1 MSQTNVPRRVMR
13 QRWSKIL
20 LFVLCLYPVV
30 RWFWL
35 GTHDGLSANPPEFL
49 IRSSG
54 TWALVLLWVTLCVTP
69 LRRIL
74 NRPALVRYRRMLGL
88 YAFFYTVLH
97 VVAWALWDRGG
108 VWGSMWDDIGART
121 FITIGTVATLML
133 VPLALT
139 STQGWMRRLGRNWTR
154 LHALI
159 YPAAMLSVWHFY
171 LMRAGKND
179 FFEPNVY
186 TATLVGLFALRGIY
200 RWRRARPGRPVQ
212 QPVSGGSRLSRQIQK

>member
-1 MSQTNVPRRVMR
+1 MNEAGVRRRDMR
-13 QRWSKIL
+13 QRGLKAV
-20 LFVLCLYPVV
+20 LFLLCLYPVA

-54 TWALVLLWVTLCVTP
+54 IWALALLWLTLCVTP
-69 LRRIL
+69 LRRMLGMPVLI
-74 NRPALVRYRRMLGL
+74 RYRRMLGL
-88 YAFFYTVLH
+88 YAFFYTILH
-97 VVAWALWDRGG
+97 VVAWGLWDRGG
-108 VWGSMWDDIGART
+108 LWHSMWEDIATRT
-121 FITIGTVATLML
+121 FITIGTLAVLML

-154 LHALI
+154 LHTLV
-159 YPAAMLSVWHFY
+159 YPAAILSVWHFY

-186 TATLVGLFALRGIY
+186 AAALAALFLLRGVY
-200 RWRRARPGRPVQ
+200 RWRKTRIGRSARVIAPPA
-212 QPVSGGSRLSRQIQK
+212 

>member
-1 MSQTNVPRRVMR
+1 MKVTGESRGRAR
-13 QRWSKIL
+13 QGGYKVA

-35 GTHDGLSANPPEFL
+35 GASAGLTANPPEFL

-54 TWALVLLWVTLCVTP
+54 IWALVLLCLTLCITP
-69 LRRIL
+69 LRRLL
-74 NRPALVRYRRMLGL
+74 NKPALVRYRRMLGL

-97 VVAWALWDRGG
+97 VVAWGWWDRGG
-108 VWGSMWDDIGART
+108 VWRAMWDDIGERT
-121 FITIGTVATLML
+121 FILIGVVATVML

-139 STQGWMRRLGRNWTR
+139 STQGWMRRLGRNWAR
-154 LHALI
+154 LHTLVF
-159 YPAAMLSVWHFY
+159 PAAILSVWHFY

-186 TATLVGLFALRGIY
+186 AAVLIALLGVRVAY
-200 RWRRARPGRPVQ
+200 RWHKA
-212 QPVSGGSRLSRQIQK
+212 RLSGARRGAPARSPGMNRGR

>member
-1 MSQTNVPRRVMR
+1 MSEARVSG
-13 QRWSKIL
+13 QRVRERGFRVG
-20 LFVLCLYPVV
+20 LFVLCLYPIA
-30 RWFWL
+30 RWLWL

-54 TWALVLLWVTLCVTP
+54 IWALVLLWLTLCVTP
-69 LRRIL
+69 LRRLL
-74 NRPALVRYRRMLGL
+74 NRPVLVRYRRMIGL

-108 VWGSMWDDIGART
+108 VWSAMWDDIGTRT
-121 FITIGTVATLML
+121 FITVGTIATVML

-139 STQGWMRRLGRNWTR
+139 STKGSVRRLGRNWTR

-159 YPAAMLSVWHFY
+159 YPAAILSVWHFY

-186 TATLVGLFALRGIY
+186 AVTLLGLFALRGAY
-200 RWRRARPGRPVQ
+200 RWRKARRVNHAAA
-212 QPVSGGSRLSRQIQK
+212 VSR